1 MIKQRIV
8 SMLELKQ
15 TKPPRDLSEA
25 LIECKDY
32 AKRGRAL
39 ADDAVSLLDRVVDTV
54 SKKLQTEIDKLQ
66 RGNFSDNVTTDSL
79 VSQLSAIRSN
89 FKILPQRLVE
99 DVDALSRTSFSITL
113 FGRTMAGKSTLMEI
127 LTHGKG
133 ESIGKGAQRTT
144 QDVRTYKY
152 KDLQITDVP
161 GIAAFEGKDDET
173 IAFDAAKKS
182 DLIIFLITDDAPQA
196 CEAECLNK
204 ILELGKPVI
213 CLLNIKADISAST
226 SLKMFERDIQKKFSN
241 ERLES
246 IKRQFSE
253 FGTQYGQDWRNLRF
267 AYVHLKSA
275 FLSQQSDFRDKSVE
289 LYHLS
294 RFDYVEKLIVGEVCR
309 NGSFYKLKAFS
320 DIVVVPVVDVLET
333 LFTQSAINSEQ
344 GSVLIGKRR
353 MLRKW
358 TDEFVADGKI
368 RIDSLLTSISS
379 ELKRE
384 IASFAE
390 DNYDNSD
397 ASSEWN
403 KILKRKVEEQT
414 KQLVQ
419 QFAKECETELR
430 EISREIDIE
439 IKFSS
444 SVHSDHS
451 INMHKLVDGKR
462 IWNWTTTLL
471 RGGVL
476 LLGRLNVW
484 NPAGWIPVV
493 IGGVCQLGSITFS
506 NREKK
511 VHNARQKLEKKL
523 SINVEKMIEEL
534 RKKLLDVLND
544 DLVKKQLLPMIR
556 TIDEVVTAMF
566 ALSKAQR
573 EFAVSLNYKLQEM
586 NFAVVKE
593 ALAYLGYTGLEY
605 HISSIARIPGY
616 AVMLVLEYGK
626 VFPNDAAKAL
636 SGLLK
641 EKVWYII
648 KNDSIKSM
656 LVQALWNKADRSS
669 VDVQC
674 INIQYIDDAPRI
686 AHIPFV
692 NALDANTRN
701 RVRMAQ
707 QITELLIMK

>member
-1 MIKQRIV
+1 
-8 SMLELKQ
+8 MLELKQ

-32 AKRGRAL
+32 ATRGRAL
-39 ADDAVSLLDRVVDTV
+39 ADDAVSLLDRVVDAV
-54 SKKLQTEIDKLQ
+54 SKDLQTEIDKVQ

-89 FKILPQRLVE
+89 FEILPQRLVE
-99 DVDALSRTSFSITL
+99 DIDALSRTSFSISL

-182 DLIIFLITDDAPQA
+182 DLILFLITDDAPQA

-246 IKRQFSE
+246 IKRQFFE

-358 TDEFVADGKI
+358 TDEFVADGKV

-390 DNYDNSD
+390 DNYDNAN

-403 KILKRKVEEQT
+403 KILNRRKVKERAEH
-414 KQLVQ
+414 LLQ
-419 QFAKECETELR
+419 QFKKECETELR
-430 EISREIDIE
+430 EISREIDSE
-439 IKFSS
+439 INFSH
-444 SVHSDHS
+444 SVFTDRS
-451 INMHKLVDGKR
+451 INMRKVVDWKR
-462 IWNWTTTLL
+462 RWSWTATLL

-476 LLGRLNVW
+476 AFGLINSW
-484 NPAGWIPVV
+484 NPAGLISLA
-493 IGGVCQLGSITFS
+493 IGLVGWRGSFLFS
-506 NREKK
+506 DREMK
-511 VHNARQKLEKKL
+511 VRNARQKLEKKL
-523 SINVEKMIEEL
+523 SDHVDKMIVDL
-534 RKKLLDVLND
+534 RKKLLDILNE
-544 DLVKKQLLPMIR
+544 DLLNKQLFSMTR
-556 TIDEVVTAMF
+556 TIDEVVNSVF

-593 ALAYLGYTGLEY
+593 ALAYLGFTGLEY
-605 HISSIARIPGY
+605 YISSIARIPGY

-626 VFPNDAAKAL
+626 VFPNDAAQAL

-692 NALDANTRN
+692 TALDANTRN